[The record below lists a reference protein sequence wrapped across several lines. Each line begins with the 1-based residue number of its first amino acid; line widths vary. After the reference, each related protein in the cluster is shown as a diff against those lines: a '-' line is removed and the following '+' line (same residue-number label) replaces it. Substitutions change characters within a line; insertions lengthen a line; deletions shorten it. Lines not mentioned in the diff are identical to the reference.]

1 MHNWG
6 GQVLKANDEV
16 KTTAQTHE
24 SVQTLLTCVSRKQLV
39 RTGSVKT
46 DHRDHPCFTQLP
58 GQVVSGSFCVNFG
71 LDLCGK
77 GTAEAAPRSPSS
89 PDELLEDTG
98 VAEANREVFCFVCF
112 YNISQSPV
120 VFLILV

>member
-1 MHNWG
+1 M
-6 GQVLKANDEV
+6 
-16 KTTAQTHE
+16 
-24 SVQTLLTCVSRKQLV
+24 
-39 RTGSVKT
+39 
-46 DHRDHPCFTQLP
+46 
-58 GQVVSGSFCVNFG
+58 NFG

-77 GTAEAAPRSPSS
+77 GTAEAALRSPSS

-98 VAEANREVFCFVCF
+98 VAEANTEVFLFSFGFF